1 MAVNATPIAS
11 DVALVYNNAGKTVT
25 RRYSD
30 LKVEASDADV
40 FDVVAGVNGFDIL
53 QDLTMTSIQRR
64 STNELEE
71 VI

>member
-40 FDVVAGVNGFDIL
+40 FDVVAGANGFDSL